1 MTSPTPFPGQSG
13 PAPADQDRLSPR
25 AIGTAILAGLL
36 AFGVVLGGGLALGR
50 GKDYATPAA
59 TDLVTY
65 ISPSPDWTA
74 GAEQTWTTTVAANAQ
89 VITVPGHLLTLETG
103 DNPADA
109 TLTAYALSDS
119 GAAKSWSAQVDAST
133 DAGDTGDDFD
143 IPMKP
148 AYLMWGKNTLIHD
161 TTLYDLDTG
170 ETREAPWSSSDGVM
184 IAEDIA
190 MACASGGKCTAYRED
205 QPDTPQWT
213 ATMEYPERYFQ
224 YVSNFYQ
231 TVFVRDG
238 QRYCILGSRTIHNI
252 DTGERVPLTIP
263 VPEENIVGYGTYATT
278 DGWMIYLTDFSNRN
292 TVYAFPPEG
301 GEPIDSYA
309 DSEAGANNQSSVS
322 TYRARSQAELKDRF
336 ADGSTETLLGIV
348 NRDDNNCAQS
358 VEVIDKRTIEV
369 TQFTDDL
376 SCLSAIHIS
385 EDRTV
390 MTAGLGAADAQDVLT
405 FRLMYNADTGEEIT
419 FPGMDTSSGALFDL
433 VAEDYAIGYDPAT
446 GTLIGY
452 RPAS

>member
-36 AFGVVLGGGLALGR
+36 AFGVVFGGGLALGR

-74 GAEQTWTTTVAANAQ
+74 GAEQAWTTTVAADAQ

-103 DNPADA
+103 DNPAAA

-161 TTLYDLDTG
+161 TTLYDLNTG
-170 ETREAPWSSSDGVM
+170 ETREAPWSSSDGVI
-184 IAEDIA
+184 IADDIA
-190 MACASGGKCTAYRED
+190 IACDSENTCTAYKETD
-205 QPDTPQWT
+205 PETYLWVKTTDYTT
-213 ATMEYPERYFQ
+213 EYLHSRTEHYAPLFL
-224 YVSNFYQ
+224 
-231 TVFVRDG
+231 RDG
-238 QRYCILGSRTIHNI
+238 QRYCALSYREIYNI
-252 DTGERVPLTIP
+252 DTGEPVRFDVPRSHEDILAYG
-263 VPEENIVGYGTYATT
+263 VGAAA
-278 DGWMIYLTDFSNRN
+278 DGWIVNILDTRNSATIFAFGTD
-292 TVYAFPPEG
+292 G
-301 GEPIDSYA
+301 GEPIDSYT
-309 DSEAGANNQSSVS
+309 NNQQSESN
-322 TYRARSQAELKDRF
+322 QRF
-336 ADGSTETLLGIV
+336 INIPETITLDEFKERFGKNSRNTILGIV
-348 NRDDNNCAQS
+348 DRDDSSCS
-358 VEVIDKRTIEV
+358 ISIDVTDKRVIELP
-369 TQFTDDL
+369 TL
-376 SCLSAIHIS
+376 ENEPSCLSIVRIS
-385 EDRTV
+385 ADRTV
-390 MTAGLGAADAQDVLT
+390 IIAGPGATETQDIQT

-446 GTLIGY
+446 GMLIGY